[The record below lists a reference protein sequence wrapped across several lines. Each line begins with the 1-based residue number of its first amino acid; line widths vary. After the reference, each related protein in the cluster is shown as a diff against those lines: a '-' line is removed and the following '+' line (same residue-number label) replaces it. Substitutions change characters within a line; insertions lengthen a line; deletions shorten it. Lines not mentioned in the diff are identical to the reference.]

1 MINARKI
8 ALKILNDI
16 ENKNEFSHV
25 VIARELTNLKLID
38 KRFITRLVSGVLE
51 NKLLL
56 DYYIRKLSKQRFSR
70 IPISTVNILR
80 MGFYQLVY
88 MDKVPDSAAVDE
100 SVKLAKSLS
109 VTEAKFVNGILRSF
123 LRSNKLLP
131 LPDPQKHLATYLSVR
146 YSHPEWLVKKWL
158 NSYGPSFT
166 EELLEANNQTPDL
179 CLRVNTLKTNVD
191 HVLKILSEAGIDV
204 IKSPIYKE
212 ALIIK
217 DINHLS
223 IEVLPGYEEGFFQIQ
238 DISSMCVALISSV
251 QNEDH
256 VLDVC
261 AAPGGKATHMAQLMN
276 DQGLV
281 LARDIHEH
289 KLQRINENAA
299 RLGIKSIKTEAFD
312 AKILDEHLK
321 GRMDVVL
328 VDAPC
333 SGFGIIRRKPD
344 IKYKKTLE
352 DCLELSQ
359 LQMEIVTKASEYVKV
374 NGHLIY
380 STCTI
385 NEDENQILIKSF
397 LSKNHHFEL
406 IPFELGSFGQ
416 TDGTMTLFPNV
427 HGTDGFFLAK
437 LKRIK

>member
-25 VIARELTNLKLID
+25 VMARELKDLKLID

-51 NKLLL
+51 NKLLM

-88 MDKVPDSAAVDE
+88 MDKVPDAAAVDE

-109 VTEAKFVNGILRSF
+109 LTEAKFVNGILRSF
-123 LRSNKLLP
+123 LRTNKVLP
-131 LPDPQKHLATYLSVR
+131 LPDAQKHPATFLAVK

-158 NSYGPSFT
+158 DSYGRTFT
-166 EELLEANNQTPDL
+166 EELLKANNQTPDL
-179 CLRVNTLKTNVD
+179 CLRVNTLKTNGD
-191 HVLKILSEAGIDV
+191 HVIKILSEAGIDV
-204 IKSPIYKE
+204 VKSPIYND
-212 ALIIK
+212 ALIVK

-223 IEVLPGYEEGFFQIQ
+223 IDTLPGYNEGFFQIQ

-251 QNEDH
+251 KNKDR

-261 AAPGGKATHMAQLMN
+261 AAPGGKATHMAQLID

-281 LARDIHEH
+281 IARDIHEH
-289 KLQRINENAA
+289 KLQRIIENAD
-299 RLGIKSIKTEAFD
+299 RLGIKSIQTELFD
-312 AKILDEHLK
+312 ATLFDELLVDQ
-321 GRMDVVL
+321 MNVVL

-333 SGFGIIRRKPD
+333 SGLGIIRRKPD
-344 IKYKKTLE
+344 IKYNKTVD
-352 DCLELSQ
+352 DCFELSQ
-359 LQMEIVTKASEYVKV
+359 LQMEIMANASKYVKV
-374 NGHLIY
+374 NGHLVY

-385 NEDENQILIKSF
+385 NEDENQMLIKSF
-397 LSKNHHFEL
+397 LAKNDHFEL
-406 IPFELGSFGQ
+406 VPFEIGTFGQ

-437 LKRIK
+437 LKRVK